1 MIQPG
6 ARRAASLRPT
16 MAGTTT
22 THDLDRARLERL
34 LARERER
41 FAATHPRSLAL
52 AERARGA
59 LLHGVPMP
67 WMAKWAG
74 GAPVFLAE
82 ARGARVVDVDGHEY
96 VDVALGDTGSMPGHS
111 PQPTVDA
118 VIDRVSGRGGITT
131 MMPTE
136 DAIAVGEELGRRF
149 GVPAWQFALSATDAN
164 RFALRMCRQVQRRSK
179 IMIFLHAYHGTVDE
193 TVATL
198 DAAGRVVPREGNV
211 GAPVDPALTTKVVAF
226 NDLDAV
232 RAALAPRDVAVVLA
246 EPAMTNVGMVLP
258 APGFLRGLEEACA
271 ETGTLLIYDETHTMS
286 MGPGGCVAAWDLR
299 PDAVTLGK
307 ALGAGVPIGAYGLS
321 AELRDRVLAD
331 DEGDYLDWG
340 GVGGTLAGNALS
352 LAAARA
358 TLTEVLTDEAYAT
371 MIATCERYVA
381 GVRAVFAEHG
391 APWHIVG
398 LGARAEFG
406 FAPAPYATGAEAHDA
421 IDPLLDDLLHAALLN
436 RGVMLTP
443 FHNMALMGP
452 STTAADVDRVVEALD
467 AVVGEIFAA

>member
-1 MIQPG
+1 M
-6 ARRAASLRPT
+6 AAP
-16 MAGTTT
+16 
-22 THDLDRARLERL
+22 DLDRSRLADL
-34 LARERER
+34 LARERAQ
-41 FAATHPRSLAL
+41 FAAEHPRSVEL
-52 AERARGA
+52 AERARGS

-67 WMAKWAG
+67 WMAKWSG
-74 GAPVFLAE
+74 GVPVFLAE
-82 ARGARVVDVDGHEY
+82 ARGSRVVDVDGVEY

-118 VIDRVSGRGGITT
+118 IVRRVSDLGGITT

-136 DAIAVGEELGRRF
+136 DAIAVGDQLSHRF
-149 GVPAWQFALSATDAN
+149 GMPAWQFALSATDAN
-164 RFALRMCRQVQRRSK
+164 RFALRMCRQVQDRTK

-193 TVATL
+193 TVASL
-198 DAAGRVVPREGNV
+198 DADGNVVSRLGNV
-211 GAPVDPALTTKVVAF
+211 GAAVDPALTTKVVPF

-232 RAALAPRDVAVVLA
+232 RAALAPRDVAVVIA

-258 APGFLRGLEEACA
+258 APGFLKGLEEACA

-286 MGPGGCVAAWDLR
+286 AGPGGCVRAWGLS

-307 ALGAGVPIGAYGLS
+307 ALAAGVPIGAYGLS
-321 AELRDRVLAD
+321 AELRDRVHRDLV
-331 DEGDYLDWG
+331 GDYLDWG

-358 TLTEVLTDEAYAT
+358 TLDKVLTADAYRA
-371 MIATCERYVA
+371 MIMTCEHYVR
-381 GVRAVFAEHG
+381 GVRDVFAKHG
-391 APWHIVG
+391 APWHIVE

-406 FAPAPYATGAEAHDA
+406 FTPEPAGTGADAHDA
-421 IDPLLDDLLHAALLN
+421 MDPLLDDLIHASLLN

-452 STTAADVDRVVEALD
+452 TTTIEDVETVVSALD
-467 AVVGEIFAA
+467 AIVGEIFER

>member
-1 MIQPG
+1 
-6 ARRAASLRPT
+6 
-16 MAGTTT
+16 MAPPPVATA
-22 THDLDRARLERL
+22 DLDRTRLAAL
-34 LARERER
+34 LAREREA
-41 FAATHPRSLAL
+41 FAATHPRSLEL
-52 AERARGA
+52 AERARSA

-82 ARGARVVDVDGHEY
+82 ARGARVTDVDGHEY

-118 VIDRVSGRGGITT
+118 IVARVSDRGGITT

-136 DAIAVGEELGRRF
+136 DAIAVGAELGRRF

-164 RFALRMCRQVQRRSK
+164 RFALRMARQVQQRTK

-193 TVATL
+193 TIATL
-198 DAAGRVVPREGNV
+198 DDQGKVIARDGNV
-211 GAPVDPALTTKVVAF
+211 GAPVDPALTTKVVPF

-232 RAALAPRDVAVVLA
+232 RAALEPRDVAVVLA

-258 APGFLRGLEEACA
+258 APGFLKGLEEVCLQ
-271 ETGTLLIYDETHTMS
+271 TGTLLIYDETHTMS
-286 MGPGGCVAAWDLR
+286 MGPGGCVRAWDLR

-307 ALGAGVPIGAYGLS
+307 ALGAGVPIGAYGLG
-321 AELRDRVLAD
+321 AALRDRVLAD
-331 DEGDYLDWG
+331 AAGDYLDWG

-358 TLTEVLTDEAYAT
+358 TLEHVLTDDAYAT
-371 MIATCERYVA
+371 MALTCRRYEA
-381 GVRAVFAEHG
+381 GVRDVFARHG
-391 APWHIVG
+391 APWHVVG

-406 FAPAPYATGAEAHDA
+406 YTPAPHATGADAHDA
-421 IDPLLDDLLHAALLN
+421 IDPLLDDLIHAALLN

-452 STTAADVDRVVEALD
+452 TTTAQDVDRVVGALD

>member
-1 MIQPG
+1 M
-6 ARRAASLRPT
+6 AAPT
-16 MAGTTT
+16 TRT
-22 THDLDRARLERL
+22 LDRSRLQRL

-41 FAATHPRSLAL
+41 FAAAHPRSLAL
-52 AERARGA
+52 AERARGS
-59 LLHGVPMP
+59 LLMGVPMP

-82 ARGARVVDVDGHEY
+82 ARGSRVVDVDGHEY
-96 VDVALGDTGSMPGHS
+96 VDVALGDTGAMPGHS
-111 PQPTVDA
+111 PDATVA
-118 VIDRVSGRGGITT
+118 AIVERVRDRGGITT

-136 DAIAVGEELGRRF
+136 DAIAVGDQLAARF

-164 RFALRMCRQVQRRSK
+164 RFALRMCRQVQSRRK
-179 IMIFLHAYHGTVDE
+179 IMIFHQAYHGTVDE
-193 TVATL
+193 TVVSL
-198 DAAGRVVPREGNV
+198 DEQGRVVARPGNV

-232 RAALAPRDVAVVLA
+232 RAALAPGDVACVLA

-258 APGFLRGLEEACA
+258 EPGFLKGLEDACA
-271 ETGTLLIYDETHTMS
+271 QTGTLLIYDETHTTS
-286 MGPGGCVAAWDLR
+286 AGPGGCVKEWGLS

-321 AELRDRVLAD
+321 AGLRDRVLAD

-358 TLTEVLTDEAYAT
+358 TLEHVLTAEAFAHMT
-371 MIATCERYVA
+371 ATCDRYVA
-381 GVRAVFAEHG
+381 GVRDVFARHG
-391 APWHIVG
+391 APWSIVQ
-398 LGARAEFG
+398 LGARAEFH
-406 FAPAPYATGAEAHDA
+406 FTPDAPRTGADAHAA
-421 IDPLLDDLLHAALLN
+421 IDPLLDDLIHAALLN
-436 RGVMLTP
+436 EGVLLTP

-452 STTAADVDRVVEALD
+452 ATTDADVDRVVGALD
-467 AVVGEIFAA
+467 AIVAEIFASAA

>member
-1 MIQPG
+1 
-6 ARRAASLRPT
+6 
-16 MAGTTT
+16 MA
-22 THDLDRARLERL
+22 DLDPARLQKL
-34 LARERER
+34 LDRERAE
-41 FAATHPRSLAL
+41 FAARHPRSVELA
-52 AERARGA
+52 ARARGA

-82 ARGARVVDVDGHEY
+82 AHGARVTDVDGAEY
-96 VDVALGDTGSMPGHS
+96 VDVALGDTGSMGGHS
-111 PQPTVDA
+111 PEPTVDA
-118 VIDRVSGRGGITT
+118 IIRRAKDLGGITT

-136 DAIAVGEELGRRF
+136 DAIAVGEQLARRF

-164 RFALRMCRQVQRRSK
+164 RFALRMCRQVQQRTK

-198 DAAGRVVPREGNV
+198 DADGRVVAREGNV

-258 APGFLRGLEEACA
+258 EPGFLKGLEEACA

-286 MGPGGCVAAWDLR
+286 AGPGGCVRAWGLA

-307 ALGAGVPIGAYGLS
+307 ALAAGVPIGAYGLS
-321 AELRDRVLAD
+321 AELRDRVHAD
-331 DEGDYLDWG
+331 LVGDYLDWG

-358 TLTEVLTDEAYAT
+358 TLQQVLTPDAYRA
-371 MIATCERYVA
+371 MVMTCEHYVT
-381 GVRAVFAEHG
+381 GVRAVFAKHG
-391 APWHIVG
+391 APWHIVA

-406 FAPAPYATGAEAHDA
+406 YTPQPHRTGADAHDA
-421 IDPLLDDLLHAALLN
+421 IDPLLDDVIHAALLN

-452 STTAADVDRVVEALD
+452 STTVADVDQVVGALD
-467 AVVGEIFAA
+467 AVVGELFAAAA

>member
-1 MIQPG
+1 M
-6 ARRAASLRPT
+6 AVPT
-16 MAGTTT
+16 
-22 THDLDRARLERL
+22 DLDRPRLQAL
-34 LARERER
+34 LDRERAR
-41 FAATHPRSLAL
+41 FAATHPRSLEL
-52 AERARGA
+52 AQQARGA

-74 GAPVFLAE
+74 GSPVFLDG
-82 ARGARVVDVDGHEY
+82 ARGSRVTDVDGHEY

-118 VIDRVSGRGGITT
+118 IIRRVSDRGGITT

-136 DAIAVGEELGRRF
+136 DAIAVGEQLTRRF

-164 RFALRMCRQVQRRSK
+164 RFALRMCRQVQQRSK

-198 DAAGRVVPREGNV
+198 DAAGKVVARAGNV

-232 RAALAPRDVAVVLA
+232 RAALAPRDVAAVLA

-258 APGFLRGLEEACA
+258 EPGFLKGLEAACA

-286 MGPGGCVAAWDLR
+286 AGPGGCVRAWGLT

-321 AELRDRVLAD
+321 AALRDRVLAD
-331 DEGDYLDWG
+331 DQGDYLDWG

-358 TLTEVLTDEAYAT
+358 TLGEVLTEDAYRS
-371 MIATCERYVA
+371 MILTCERYVA
-381 GVRAVFAEHG
+381 GVREVFAKHG
-391 APWHIVG
+391 APWHVVG

-406 FAPAPYATGAEAHDA
+406 FTPEPHRTGADAHDA
-421 IDPLLDDLLHAALLN
+421 IDPLLDDLVHAALLN
-436 RGVMLTP
+436 RGIMLTP

-452 STTAADVDRVVEALD
+452 ATTIADVEAVVAALD
-467 AVVGEIFAA
+467 EVVGEIFA

>member
-1 MIQPG
+1 M
-6 ARRAASLRPT
+6 AAAPP
-16 MAGTTT
+16 
-22 THDLDRARLERL
+22 LDRTRLEQQ
-34 LARERER
+34 LAAERTE
-41 FAATHPRSLAL
+41 FAAAHPRSMELA
-52 AERARGA
+52 ARARES
-59 LLHGVPMP
+59 LLMGVPMP

-82 ARGARVVDVDGHEY
+82 ARGSRVTDVDGIEY

-118 VIDRVSGRGGITT
+118 IIERVRDRGGITT

-136 DAIAVGEELGRRF
+136 DAIAVGDELRRRF
-149 GVPAWQFALSATDAN
+149 GMDAWQFALSATDAN

-198 DAAGRVVPREGNV
+198 AADGRVVPREGNV
-211 GAPVDPALTTKVVAF
+211 GAPVDPALTTKVVPF

-258 APGFLRGLEEACA
+258 EPGFLAALEEACA

-286 MGPGGCVAAWDLR
+286 AGPGGCVRAWDLA

-321 AELRDRVLAD
+321 AALRDRVLAD

-358 TLTEVLTDEAYAT
+358 TLAEVLTDEVYET
-371 MIATCERYVA
+371 MAQACDRYVA
-381 GVRAVFAEHG
+381 GVEAVFAKHG
-391 APWHIVG
+391 APWSIVG
-398 LGARAEFG
+398 LGARAEFH
-406 FAPAPYATGAEAHDA
+406 FTPEPPRTGADALAA
-421 IDPLLDDLLHAALLN
+421 IDHLLDDVIHAALLN
-436 RGVMLTP
+436 RGVLLTP

-452 STTAADVDRVVEALD
+452 TTTDADVDRVVGALD
-467 AVVGEIFAA
+467 EIVGEIFATAA

>member
-1 MIQPG
+1 MSP
-6 ARRAASLRPT
+6 AP
-16 MAGTTT
+16 
-22 THDLDRARLERL
+22 DLDRSRLQTLLDGER
-34 LARERER
+34 AT
-41 FAATHPRSLAL
+41 FAATHPRSVELAQ
-52 AERARGA
+52 RARHA

-74 GAPVFLAE
+74 GSPVFLAQ
-82 ARGARVVDVDGHEY
+82 ARGARVTDVDGVEY

-111 PQPTVDA
+111 PAPTVDA
-118 VIDRVSGRGGITT
+118 IIHRVKDLGGITT

-136 DAIAVGEELGRRF
+136 DAIAVGEQLARRF

-193 TVATL
+193 TVASL
-198 DAAGRVVPREGNV
+198 DASGNVVSRAGNV
-211 GAPVDPALTTKVVAF
+211 GAPVDVAQTTKVVAF

-258 APGFLRGLEEACA
+258 EPGFLKGLEEACA

-286 MGPGGCVAAWDLR
+286 AGPGGCVRAWGLA

-307 ALGAGVPIGAYGLS
+307 ALAAGVPIGAYGLS
-321 AELRDRVLAD
+321 AALRDRVHQDLV
-331 DEGDYLDWG
+331 GDYLDWG

-358 TLTEVLTDEAYAT
+358 TLEQVLTPDAFGA
-371 MIATCERYVA
+371 MVMTCDHYVR
-381 GVRAVFAEHG
+381 GVRAVFARHG
-391 APWHIVG
+391 APWHIVS

-406 FAPAPYATGAEAHDA
+406 YTPEPHRTGGDAHDA
-421 IDPLLDDLLHAALLN
+421 MDPLLDDLIHAALLN

-452 STTAADVDRVVEALD
+452 ATSVADVDTVVAALD
-467 AVVGEIFAA
+467 EVVGEIFAR

>member
-1 MIQPG
+1 M
-6 ARRAASLRPT
+6 S
-16 MAGTTT
+16 
-22 THDLDRARLERL
+22 LDRTRLQTIL
-34 LARERER
+34 DRERAQ
-41 FAATHPRSLAL
+41 FAAEHPRSVELSQ
-52 AERARGA
+52 RAGNA

-67 WMAKWAG
+67 WMAKWASG
-74 GAPVFLAE
+74 TPVFLAE
-82 ARGARVVDVDGHEY
+82 AHGARVVDVDGVEY

-111 PQPTVDA
+111 PAPTVEAIISRARD
-118 VIDRVSGRGGITT
+118 RGGITT

-164 RFALRMCRQVQRRSK
+164 RFALRMCRQVQQRSK
-179 IMIFLHAYHGTVDE
+179 IMVFLHCYHGTVDE
-193 TVATL
+193 TVASL
-198 DAAGRVVPREGNV
+198 DADGNVVSRLGNV
-211 GAPVDPALTTKVVAF
+211 GAAVDPALTTKVVPF

-258 APGFLRGLEEACA
+258 EDGFLKGLEEACA

-286 MGPGGCVAAWDLR
+286 AGVGGCVRAWGLT

-307 ALGAGVPIGAYGLS
+307 ALGAGVPIGAYGFS
-321 AELRDRVLAD
+321 AALRDRVHAD
-331 DEGDYLDWG
+331 IVGDYLDWG

-358 TLTEVLTDEAYAT
+358 TLGEVLTEEAYT
-371 MIATCERYVA
+371 SMIFTCDRYVA
-381 GVRAVFAEHG
+381 GVREVLARHG

-406 FAPAPYATGAEAHDA
+406 YTPAPHRSGADAHDA
-421 IDPLLDDLLHAALLN
+421 IDPLLDDVIHAALLN

-452 STTAADVDRVVEALD
+452 ATTIEDVDRVVGALD
-467 AVVGEIFAA
+467 AVVGELFSAA

>member
-1 MIQPG
+1 MAVPT
-6 ARRAASLRPT
+6 ASP
-16 MAGTTT
+16 
-22 THDLDRARLERL
+22 LDRSRLQQQLQDERT
-34 LARERER
+34 R
-41 FAATHPRSLAL
+41 FAAAHPRSLEL
-52 AERARGA
+52 AARARES
-59 LLHGVPMP
+59 LLMGVPMP

-74 GAPVFLAE
+74 GVPVFLAE
-82 ARGARVVDVDGHEY
+82 AHGSRVIDVDGIEY
-96 VDVALGDTGSMPGHS
+96 VDVALGDTGAMPGHS

-118 VIDRVSGRGGITT
+118 MIERARDRGGITT

-136 DAIAVGEELGRRF
+136 DAIAVGEQLKARF

-179 IMIFLHAYHGTVDE
+179 IMIFLWSYHGTVDE
-193 TVATL
+193 TVVSL
-198 DAAGRVVPREGNV
+198 DASGRVVAKPGNV
-211 GAPVDPALTTKVVAF
+211 GAPVDPSLTTKVVPF

-232 RAALAPRDVAVVLA
+232 RAALAPGDVACVLA

-258 APGFLRGLEEACA
+258 EPGFLAGLEAACA

-286 MGPGGCVAAWDLR
+286 AGPGGCVRAWDLR

-321 AELRDRVLAD
+321 AALRDRVLAD

-358 TLTEVLTDEAYAT
+358 TLEHVLTDEAYKNMAT
-371 MIATCERYVA
+371 TCDRYVA
-381 GVRAVFAEHG
+381 GVEAVFAKHG
-391 APWHIVG
+391 APWSVVG
-398 LGARAEFG
+398 LGARAEFH
-406 FAPAPYATGAEAHDA
+406 FTPDPPRTGADAHDA
-421 IDPLLDDLLHAALLN
+421 IDPLLDDLIHAALLN
-436 RGVMLTP
+436 RGVLLTP

-452 STTAADVDRVVEALD
+452 TTTDADVDRVVGALD
-467 AVVGEIFAA
+467 EIVGQILATAA

>member
-1 MIQPG
+1 MSAPS
-6 ARRAASLRPT
+6 ANSS
-16 MAGTTT
+16 
-22 THDLDRARLERL
+22 DLDRARLVEML
-34 LARERER
+34 QRERDA
-41 FAATHPRSLAL
+41 FAAAHPRSIEL
-52 AERARGA
+52 AERAKGA

-67 WMAKWAG
+67 WMQKWAG

-82 ARGARVVDVDGHEY
+82 ARGARVTDVDGNTY
-96 VDVALGDTGSMPGHS
+96 VDVALGDTGSLPGHS
-111 PQPTVDA
+111 PQATVDA
-118 VIDRVSGRGGITT
+118 IVERVSGRGGITT

-164 RFALRMCRQVQRRSK
+164 RFALRMARQVQRRSK

-198 DAAGRVVPREGNV
+198 DAQGNVVPREGNV
-211 GAPVDPALTTKVVAF
+211 GAPVDPALTTKVVPF

-232 RAALAPRDVAVVLA
+232 RAALAPRDVAVVIA

-258 APGFLRGLEEACA
+258 QDGFLKGLEEACA

-286 MGPGGCVAAWDLR
+286 MGPGGCVRAWGLN

-321 AELRDRVLAD
+321 EAFAERVVADR
-331 DEGDYLDWG
+331 EGDYLDWG

-358 TLTEVLTDEAYAT
+358 TLTEVLTDEAYT
-371 MIATCERYVA
+371 SMLLTCQRYVA
-381 GVRAVFAEHG
+381 GVREVFAKHG

-398 LGARAEFG
+398 LGSRAEFG
-406 FAPAPYATGAEAHDA
+406 FTPDAHATGADAHDA
-421 IDPLLDDLLHAALLN
+421 IDPLLDDLIHAALLN

-443 FHNMALMGP
+443 FHNMALIGP
-452 STTAADVDRVVEALD
+452 ATTVEDVDTVVGALD
-467 AVVGEIFAA
+467 AVVGEIFTQAA

>member
-1 MIQPG
+1 M
-6 ARRAASLRPT
+6 ASTVPT
-16 MAGTTT
+16 P
-22 THDLDRARLERL
+22 DLDRARLQRL
-34 LARERER
+34 LARERDQ
-41 FAATHPRSLAL
+41 FAATHPRSLEL
-52 AERARGA
+52 AARARGA

-74 GAPVFLAE
+74 GTPLFLAQ
-82 ARGARVVDVDGHEY
+82 ARGARVTDVDGHEY

-118 VIDRVSGRGGITT
+118 VVARISGQGGITT

-136 DAIAVGEELGRRF
+136 DAIAVGEELARRF

-164 RFALRMCRQVQRRSK
+164 RFALRMCRQVQRRGK

-198 DAAGRVVPREGNV
+198 AADGRVVPREGNV
-211 GAPVDPALTTKVVAF
+211 GAPVDPALTTKVVPF

-232 RAALAPRDVAVVLA
+232 RAALAPRDVAAVLA

-258 APGFLRGLEEACA
+258 EPGFLKGLEETCA

-286 MGPGGCVAAWDLR
+286 AGPGGCVAAWGLR

-321 AELRDRVLAD
+321 AALRDRVLAD

-358 TLTEVLTDEAYAT
+358 TLEHVLVDDAYPRMA
-371 MIATCERYVA
+371 AACARYVA
-381 GVRAVFAEHG
+381 GVEAVFARHG
-391 APWHIVG
+391 APWSVVA
-398 LGARAEFG
+398 LGARAEFH
-406 FAPAPYATGAEAHDA
+406 FMAQPPRTGSE
-421 IDPLLDDLLHAALLN
+421 
-436 RGVMLTP
+436 
-443 FHNMALMGP
+443 
-452 STTAADVDRVVEALD
+452 
-467 AVVGEIFAA
+467 

>member
-1 MIQPG
+1 MSQ
-6 ARRAASLRPT
+6 
-16 MAGTTT
+16 
-22 THDLDRARLERL
+22 LDRARLQSL
-34 LARERER
+34 LDRERQR
-41 FAATHPRSLAL
+41 FTAEHPRSVELA
-52 AERARGA
+52 ARARTT

-82 ARGARVVDVDGHEY
+82 AHGARVTDVDGVEY
-96 VDVALGDTGSMPGHS
+96 IDVALGDTGAMPGHS
-111 PQPTVDA
+111 PAATVDA
-118 VIDRVSGRGGITT
+118 IIHRVKDLGGITT

-136 DAIAVGEELGRRF
+136 DAIAVGEQLAKRF

-164 RFALRMCRQVQRRSK
+164 RFALRMCRQISGPPIRSK

-193 TVATL
+193 TVASL
-198 DAAGRVVPREGNV
+198 DAEGHVVSRAGNV
-211 GAPVDPALTTKVVAF
+211 GAPVDPSLTTKVVPF

-258 APGFLRGLEEACA
+258 APGFLKGLEEACA

-286 MGPGGCVAAWDLR
+286 AGPGGCVRAWDLT

-321 AELRDRVLAD
+321 AELRDRVHTDLV
-331 DEGDYLDWG
+331 GDYLDWG

-358 TLTEVLTDEAYAT
+358 TLERVLTEDAFRA
-371 MIATCERYVA
+371 MAMTCNHYVN
-381 GVRAVFAEHG
+381 GVRAVFAKHG
-391 APWHIVG
+391 APWHVVG

-406 FAPAPYATGAEAHDA
+406 FTPAPHRSGADAHDA
-421 IDPLLDDLLHAALLN
+421 IDPLLDDVIHAALLN

-452 STTAADVDRVVEALD
+452 ATAIDDVDRVVDVLD
-467 AVVGEIFAA
+467 EVVGEIFA

>member
-1 MIQPG
+1 M
-6 ARRAASLRPT
+6 ASSLAP
-16 MAGTTT
+16 

-34 LARERER
+34 LAREREQ
-41 FAATHPRSLAL
+41 FAATHPRSLEL
-52 AERARGA
+52 AARARGP

-74 GAPVFLAE
+74 GSPVFLAE
-82 ARGARVVDVDGHEY
+82 ARGARVTDVDGHEY

-111 PQPTVDA
+111 PQATVDA
-118 VIDRVSGRGGITT
+118 IVARVSGRGGITT

-164 RFALRMCRQVQRRSK
+164 RFALRMCRQVQQRSK
-179 IMIFLHAYHGTVDE
+179 ILIFLHAYHGTVDE

-198 DAAGRVVPREGNV
+198 DASGTVVPREGNV

-258 APGFLRGLEEACA
+258 APGFLKGLEEACA
-271 ETGTLLIYDETHTMS
+271 ATGTLLIYDETHTMS
-286 MGPGGCVAAWDLR
+286 MGPGGCVRAWDLK

-358 TLTEVLTDEAYAT
+358 TLADVLTDDAYRSMT
-371 MIATCERYVA
+371 QTCDRYVA
-381 GVRAVFAEHG
+381 GVREVFARHG
-391 APWHIVG
+391 APWHIVA

-406 FAPAPYATGAEAHDA
+406 FAPEPYVTGGEAHDA
-421 IDPLLDDLLHAALLN
+421 IDPLLDDLIHAALLN

-452 STTAADVDRVVEALD
+452 TTTGEDADRVVEALD
-467 AVVGEIFAA
+467 AIVGEIFATARGAVGGQRG

>member
-1 MIQPG
+1 MAAPSSLTPG
-6 ARRAASLRPT
+6 
-16 MAGTTT
+16 
-22 THDLDRARLERL
+22 LDRVRLQAL
-34 LARERER
+34 LARERET
-41 FAATHPRSLAL
+41 FAATHARSIAL
-52 AERARGA
+52 AERARA
-59 LLHGVPMP
+59 VLLHGVPMP

-82 ARGARVVDVDGHEY
+82 AHGARVTDVDGIEY

-111 PQPTVDA
+111 PEATVDA
-118 VIDRVSGRGGITT
+118 VIERVSGRGGITT

-136 DAIAVGEELGRRF
+136 DAIAVGGELARRF

-164 RFALRMCRQVQRRSK
+164 RFALRMARQVQKRSK

-193 TVATL
+193 TVASL
-198 DAAGRVVPREGNV
+198 DAAGRVIPREGNV
-211 GAPVDPALTTKVVAF
+211 GAPVDPALTTKVVPF

-232 RAALAPRDVAVVLA
+232 RAALAPHDVAAVLA
-246 EPAMTNVGMVLP
+246 EPAMTNVGIVLP
-258 APGFLRGLEEACA
+258 ADGFLKGLEEACA

-286 MGPGGCVAAWDLR
+286 MGPGGCVRAWNLT

-321 AELRDRVLAD
+321 AELRDRVVAD
-331 DEGDYLDWG
+331 REGDYLDWG

-358 TLTEVLTDEAYAT
+358 TLSDVLTTEAYT
-371 MIATCERYVA
+371 SMLLTCQQYVA
-381 GVRAVFAEHG
+381 GVEEVLAKHG
-391 APWHIVG
+391 APWHIVA

-406 FAPAPYATGAEAHDA
+406 YTPVPHATGADAYDA
-421 IDPLLDDLLHAALLN
+421 IDLLIDDLIHAALLN

-452 STTAADVDRVVEALD
+452 TTTIEDADRVVAALD
-467 AVVGEIFAA
+467 AVVGEIFESAA